1 MSLSIHMLSIQI
13 NAKCSELFN
22 NIKVSFFTI
31 HLKLSWCCRA
41 IVWYCS
47 FWLHWTL
54 VNFTYS
60 DEHEPMPYADTNYQ
74 IWQTCLGSL
83 AQGKF
88 QTQIKICILQIK
100 VREASLCWHK
110 VNLSI
115 EFHVLLH
122 EEPRTDACASLFEGP
137 PNGHLDRVALPPPAN
152 FSGTFSYNPS
162 LFSFKIF
169 PLSWKVKNT
178 YEKLLRLIYHD
189 KEKMTI
195 CGWKS
200 RILATFDT
208 IRR

>member
-1 MSLSIHMLSIQI
+1 MSRKSG
-13 NAKCSELFN
+13 K
-22 NIKVSFFTI
+22 
-31 HLKLSWCCRA
+31 
-41 IVWYCS
+41 
-47 FWLHWTL
+47 
-54 VNFTYS
+54 
-60 DEHEPMPYADTNYQ
+60 
-74 IWQTCLGSL
+74 
-83 AQGKF
+83 QGKF

-100 VREASLCWHK
+100 VGEASLCWHK

-178 YEKLLRLIYHD
+178 YEKLLRLIYH
-189 KEKMTI
+189 ETQGKMTI

-200 RILATFDT
+200 RILATFWYYPLGAY
-208 IRR
+208 RRYLQVPIARLLEQQFVIVQ

>member
-1 MSLSIHMLSIQI
+1 MYIYAVRLLYVTVQ
-13 NAKCSELFN
+13 
-22 NIKVSFFTI
+22 
-31 HLKLSWCCRA
+31 
-41 IVWYCS
+41 CS

-60 DEHEPMPYADTNYQ
+60 DEHEPMPYADTNFQ

-169 PLSWKVKNT
+169 PLSWKVK
-178 YEKLLRLIYHD
+178 KHLRKIASVNLSRQGKNDNLWVEIKDFGNFWYYYPPLEPTGVIYR
-189 KEKMTI
+189 
-195 CGWKS
+195 C
-200 RILATFDT
+200 R
-208 IRR
+208 

>member
-1 MSLSIHMLSIQI
+1 MLGP
-13 NAKCSELFN
+13 L
-22 NIKVSFFTI
+22 
-31 HLKLSWCCRA
+31 R
-41 IVWYCS
+41 
-47 FWLHWTL
+47 
-54 VNFTYS
+54 
-60 DEHEPMPYADTNYQ
+60 
-74 IWQTCLGSL
+74 
-83 AQGKF
+83 
-88 QTQIKICILQIK
+88 
-100 VREASLCWHK
+100 
-110 VNLSI
+110 
-115 EFHVLLH
+115 
-122 EEPRTDACASLFEGP
+122 ASLFVGP

-208 IRR
+208 TIRRQNLQALFTDADSKVTKATEFRKSEQKTPYQNTLKQTKLQEMRINLSCSSQSSTGKCFKCLHQFSHGEVQVFLPRTLVRFNRPRKKGTKNGFVSLCEDNTVFTLTADCN